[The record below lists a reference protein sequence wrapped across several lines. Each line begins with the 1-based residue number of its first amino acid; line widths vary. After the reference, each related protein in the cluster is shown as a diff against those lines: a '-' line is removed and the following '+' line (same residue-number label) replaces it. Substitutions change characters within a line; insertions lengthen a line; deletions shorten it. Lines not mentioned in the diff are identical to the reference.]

1 MNAIVAIYPYKH
13 EGLWVFDDDRVG
25 LVREP
30 FISGAD
36 TIIDQ
41 ALEAHA
47 IEDGDAGFRL
57 LFSATEF
64 PGYHFR
70 FTHVRRSDGGD
81 WYHSE
86 SFGTEGWL
94 CPALL
99 QYFACAPE
107 ELYAKFEP
115 RSV

>member
-1 MNAIVAIYPYKH
+1 MNAIVAIHPYKH

-36 TIIDQ
+36 TLIDL
-41 ALEAHA
+41 ALEAKGV
-47 IEDGDAGFRL
+47 EDGQSGFRL
-57 LFSATEF
+57 LFSAGEF

-70 FTHVRRSDGGD
+70 FTHVRGADGGD
-81 WYHSE
+81 WYYSE
-86 SFGTEGWL
+86 DFAMEGWL

-99 QYFACAPE
+99 QYFDSAPE
-107 ELYAKFEP
+107 ELYTKFEP
-115 RSV
+115 RSA